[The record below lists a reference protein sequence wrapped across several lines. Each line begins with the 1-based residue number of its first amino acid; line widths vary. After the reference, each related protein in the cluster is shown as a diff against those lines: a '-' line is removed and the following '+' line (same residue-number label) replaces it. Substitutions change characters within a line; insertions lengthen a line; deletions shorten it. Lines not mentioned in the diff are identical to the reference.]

1 LELGLEKRTRDLVRD
16 RACNTC
22 EYCRLHQSATP
33 LIAFH
38 LEHILPKQHG
48 KADDPA
54 GLALACDRCNAY
66 KAPNL
71 TSIDADTGIVV
82 PLFTSCRSCTQSR
95 AAPTTNSRA
104 AIRTKIERINAEVE
118 AAPARH
124 VD

>member
-1 LELGLEKRTRDLVRD
+1 MRASRSCDGRQTRGPSRPRRMSNTRTPSRRSTSSPESQAKLAASFRGRLLKLELGLEKRTRDLVRD

-54 GLALACDRCNAY
+54 GLALAWDRCN
-66 KAPNL
+66 
-71 TSIDADTGIVV
+71 
-82 PLFTSCRSCTQSR
+82 
-95 AAPTTNSRA
+95 
-104 AIRTKIERINAEVE
+104 
-118 AAPARH
+118 
-124 VD
+124 